1 MPVLLDTDVAI
12 ELLRGSRYALNALA
26 HHEEGV
32 YVSSITAAELFY
44 GAFHSQRPDRNVK
57 SVQAF
62 LGQFPRLTLTDESA
76 RIFGELKANLRARA
90 TPVDAF
96 DLLIASLALE
106 NRCALATGNIKHF
119 SKIDGLSLVNWCR
132 ES

>member
-12 ELLRGSRYALNALA
+12 EILRGSRYAIDAVAN
-26 HHEEGV
+26 HDGDV

-44 GAFHSQRPDRNVK
+44 GACHSQRPERNVR
-57 SVQAF
+57 VVRDF

-76 RIFGELKANLRARA
+76 RLFGEMKATLCARA
-90 TPVDAF
+90 TPIDAF
-96 DLLIASLALE
+96 DLLIAALALE
-106 NRCALATGNIKHF
+106 NRCTLATGNTRHF
-119 SKIDGLSLVNWCR
+119 SKVDGLSLVNWCR